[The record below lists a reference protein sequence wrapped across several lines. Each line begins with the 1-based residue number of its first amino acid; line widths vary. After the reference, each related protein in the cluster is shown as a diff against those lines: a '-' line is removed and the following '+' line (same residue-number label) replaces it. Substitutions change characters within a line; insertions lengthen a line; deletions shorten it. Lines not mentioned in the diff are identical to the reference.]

1 MNEYEAINPP
11 RTLKRAISIVI
22 DLIVCFTFFMFFQY
36 ICTPIINNTFH
47 YDDLVVAYQDSLVKY
62 NLARYDMNDAGE
74 TVYIEYTVGD
84 GENALS
90 EEEYNSA
97 RTLFEKDASA
107 VANAQKMNAVSLISM
122 SLLLLLS
129 ILPNYLLFPLLHK
142 NGQTLGKW
150 LMHIAIIRKDGTPI
164 TYPRLIFRTLV
175 GLYLCEILISYL
187 LYTMTG
193 IPVVLCASAL
203 IALIGDSKGSIAD
216 HICGT
221 CQVDNDTSIIKEA

>member
-1 MNEYEAINPP
+1 MNDYEAINPP

-122 SLLLLLS
+122 SLLLLFLS
-129 ILPNYLLFPLLHK
+129 FLFLDKFRIVTKFIVVNVANDFYFIFIMNHIPTKRGTMSHNILCQFN
-142 NGQTLGKW
+142 
-150 LMHIAIIRKDGTPI
+150 
-164 TYPRLIFRTLV
+164 
-175 GLYLCEILISYL
+175 C
-187 LYTMTG
+187 
-193 IPVVLCASAL
+193 
-203 IALIGDSKGSIAD
+203 IG
-216 HICGT
+216 
-221 CQVDNDTSIIKEA
+221 V